1 MTHEDN
7 GRAPA
12 RWRIQI
18 LSRQPQLIRMDDEI
32 PQEGWAVQ
40 EETSVF
46 KDGKAVGLFASL
58 TAAPRGGDWNLRYE
72 WI

>member
-1 MTHEDN
+1 MTQGEN
-7 GRAPA
+7 GTAPA

-18 LSRQPQLIRMDDEI
+18 LSRQPQIIRMDDEI

-58 TAAPRGGDWNLRYE
+58 TAGPRAGNWNLRYE